1 VDQILPERTGRD
13 RQAGLL
19 HRQGPGIAAVIVE
32 SEGEPNKILRVT
44 PPLGVQLVHGT
55 RVIID
60 NNPPQRS
67 PYVTCSATG
76 CISDYELTAEVLD
89 NLKKGRNLIVQ
100 AINSNGEPLTWV
112 LPLSDFAAASG
123 GPATDPSVWEQQ
135 RKELENKARKPVFD
149 DRFEPRYGPQ
159 GR

>member
-60 NNPPQRS
+60 NNPPQRN